1 MQGWPHR
8 LPAVCTFEV
17 DHRRETRYGAAV
29 LPDPEPSGR
38 YGQTDLLRIA
48 LLSSVALLALRL
60 VAAEA
65 VGWGDA
71 EALYACWA
79 LFRQPSYLDHPG
91 FIGWIGAILA
101 GANGVPDPV
110 TTHRVTATAATG
122 FAWLGGLAARGV
134 GASWRGALLAVL
146 ALLIVPELAIGL
158 FAFTP
163 DLPLAFA
170 WIAALGCAGVAL
182 RYPPS
187 SWQATAGTVG
197 AGLFTG
203 VALMSKISG
212 ATLALALVATWL
224 SRPARPR
231 LKTIAPYAA
240 LLVGMVTPLP
250 CFLREAGLGWPMLHH
265 RLVHTQLGFGP
276 TFRNLGSL
284 LGGQLLYVTPVVL
297 FAVVILAV
305 DLTRRRDGDAVH
317 HLLLNATLYPFGVL
331 AALSLLSRVAEPH
344 WVAPSYLALAL
355 HLARRGDD
363 SPPVLSRRLGW
374 TAALTSVCAVA
385 LVFVVV
391 FFPVLPRLLG
401 HRYQPRY
408 DLTNDL
414 FVWKRFGPELD
425 AALDSARADD
435 LGEVAVVGPHWI
447 VCAQAQAWLGNR
459 ARVGCL
465 TDIGDDFDTFYPR
478 AVWRNAPSI
487 IYITDDRFQDDPAK
501 VLPDRSVRGVDRVTV
516 RRGGVAVRTF
526 RVLRLGRVGAG

>member
-1 MQGWPHR
+1 
-8 LPAVCTFEV
+8 
-17 DHRRETRYGAAV
+17 V
-29 LPDPEPSGR
+29 LPNPEPSGR
-38 YGQTDLLRIA
+38 YGQADLLRIA
-48 LLSSVALLALRL
+48 LLASVALLALRL

-71 EALYACWA
+71 EALYAVWA

-110 TTHRVTATAATG
+110 TTHRVTAAAATG

-146 ALLIVPELAIGL
+146 ALLVVPEIAVGL

-182 RYPPS
+182 RYPPR

-203 VALMSKISG
+203 VAVMSKISG

-224 SRPARPR
+224 SRPARAR
-231 LKTIAPYAA
+231 LRTIAPYAA
-240 LLVGMVTPLP
+240 LLVGMITPLP
-250 CFLREAGLGWPMLHH
+250 FFLREAGLGWPMLHH
-265 RLVHTQLGFGP
+265 RLVDTQIGFGP

-297 FAVVILAV
+297 AAAVVLAL
-305 DLTRRRDGDAVH
+305 DLARGHDEDAVQ
-317 HLLLNATLYPFGVL
+317 HLLLNASLYPFGVL
-331 AALSLLSRVAEPH
+331 AALTLLSRVAEPH

-355 HLARRGDD
+355 HLARRADD

-374 TAALTSVCAVA
+374 TAAVTSLCAIA
-385 LVFVVV
+385 LVFVIV

-401 HRYQPRY
+401 RRYEARY

-425 AALDSARADD
+425 AALESARADD
-435 LGEVAVVGPHWI
+435 VGDVAVVGPHWV
-447 VCAQAQAWLGNR
+447 VCAQAQAWVGNR

-478 AVWRNAPSI
+478 AVWRNAPVI
-487 IYITDDRFQDDPAK
+487 LYITDDRFQDDPAK
-501 VLPDRSVRGVDRVTV
+501 LLPDRSVRGVDRVTV

-526 RVLRLGRVGAG
+526 RMLRLGRMDAG